1 MRVLRRIVSVVT
13 ALAVAALCA
22 SCYSHFP
29 HFSEEYLQSAFTDA
43 ARWKFS
49 TFFFCPSDRIQI
61 TPSFGPPPPVEISIE
76 DNGIGIQPDFLP
88 YVFDRFRQA
97 DAAITRR
104 YDQRGVSGVRCS
116 HR

>member
-61 TPSFGPPPPVEISIE
+61 TPSFGPPPPVEISI
-76 DNGIGIQPDFLP
+76 DLG
-88 YVFDRFRQA
+88 
-97 DAAITRR
+97 
-104 YDQRGVSGVRCS
+104 RGAVWRDLHEGVRS
-116 HR
+116 YDLSGWGQG